1 MKQEKNSS
9 SVTVAQQLA
18 HGIVNSCPE
27 KEPLGQQVGQ
37 RLITDVLGICIAAR
51 HEFYVKAALSA
62 FEQEGNCT
70 VFGFEQKCGVEGA
83 AFVNGIA
90 AHGEDFDDT
99 YEGGP
104 VHAGVVIVP
113 ALLAAAERHAL
124 SGEQLLRGVAIGV
137 EVMCR
142 LCAVAPTRVHK
153 AGFHPTAI
161 FGVMGGVAGLG
172 AALNLTEEQLVNA
185 FGIAGSMA
193 GGIIEYLADG
203 SWTKRMHPGWAAQS
217 AYRAVRMAQAGFKGP
232 ATVFEGHHGLFHG
245 FANTT
250 DGNFDAMMKDFG
262 QSWIWTTIAFKPY
275 ACGTMAHPFIDCAR
289 LIRQDLAKQNVA
301 LSEIDRIECDTAEG
315 IVHRLWEPLSLKHS
329 PPNAYAAKFS
339 IPYAIAAGLMLDD
352 AGLEAYTEEVVQGAD
367 IRALAAKV
375 SYIVDPQNPYP
386 KQFTGHVRVHLK
398 NGQVLEQRQ
407 GFFKGGVDHPMS
419 DADLLQKFKAN
430 CKFGGLDVEQTQTI
444 LSQVQG
450 LFKAGTVSLSSL
462 AVK

>member
-1 MKQEKNSS
+1 
-9 SVTVAQQLA
+9 
-18 HGIVNSCPE
+18 
-27 KEPLGQQVGQ
+27 
-37 RLITDVLGICIAAR
+37 
-51 HEFYVKAALSA
+51 
-62 FEQEGNCT
+62 
-70 VFGFEQKCGVEGA
+70 
-83 AFVNGIA
+83 VNGIA

-289 LIRQDLAKQNVA
+289 LIRQDLATQNIA
-301 LSEIDRIECDTAEG
+301 LTEIDRIECDTAEG

-375 SYIVDPQNPYP
+375 SYIVDPNNPYP

-398 NGQVLEQRQ
+398 NAQVLEQRQ

-430 CKFGGLDVEQTQTI
+430 CKFGGLDAEQTQTI

>member
-1 MKQEKNSS
+1 
-9 SVTVAQQLA
+9 
-18 HGIVNSCPE
+18 
-27 KEPLGQQVGQ
+27 
-37 RLITDVLGICIAAR
+37 
-51 HEFYVKAALSA
+51 
-62 FEQEGNCT
+62 
-70 VFGFEQKCGVEGA
+70 
-83 AFVNGIA
+83 
-90 AHGEDFDDT
+90 
-99 YEGGP
+99 
-104 VHAGVVIVP
+104 
-113 ALLAAAERHAL
+113 
-124 SGEQLLRGVAIGV
+124 
-137 EVMCR
+137 MCR

-153 AGFHPTAI
+153 AGFHPTAV

-172 AALNLTEEQLVNA
+172 AALKLTEEQLVNA

-250 DGNFDAMMKDFG
+250 DGNFEAMMKDFG

-289 LIRQDLAKQNVA
+289 LIRQELTTQGVA
-301 LSEIDRIECDTAEG
+301 LTEIDRIECETAEG
-315 IVHRLWEPLSLKHS
+315 ILHRLWEPLSLKHS

-352 AGLEAYTEEVVQGAD
+352 AGLEAYTETVVQGAD

-375 SYIVDPQNPYP
+375 SYIVDPNNPYP

-430 CKFGGLDVEQTQTI
+430 CKFGGLDEAQTAAI
-444 LSQVQG
+444 LSQVNG
-450 LFKAGTVSLSSL
+450 LFKASAVSLTSL